1 MAYIGNPISRADG
14 RAKVTGAAKYAAEFN
29 EPNLAYASVVSSTIT
44 KGRILR
50 VDTSAALRLNGVIDV
65 LTHQHRPPMADT
77 DQGYHDDVAPEGGS
91 PFRPLYDGNIVF
103 NGQPVAVVIAESSE
117 IAREGASLVRIEY
130 APQAPATELE
140 RERANAVSL
149 SNDTFALTPSRPRG
163 DAAKA
168 FAAAPVRHEADYLIP
183 IEHHNPMELY
193 GTTVV
198 WHGDGK
204 LTVYDKTQ
212 GVQNVQ
218 HYLCGVFGMKPEDV
232 RVMGPYMGGGF
243 GSGLRPQYNVA
254 LAVLAARALQR
265 PIRLVLSRPQMYS
278 LSYRPR
284 SIERVALGAKAD
296 GTLDAITHD
305 AFAMTSRFED
315 FARKDTIWGGA
326 LYKSPNTTFSH
337 RLARLDVST
346 PGDMRAP
353 GAASGV
359 YALECAMDELAVAL
373 KLDPVEL
380 RIRNYSDRDQNA
392 DVPFTSKALRECY
405 QRGAAAFGWER
416 RNPEPRS
423 MRDNGDLVGWGM
435 ATGIWEALDNHF
447 TVRVVLSANGHA
459 DVTCAA
465 SDLGTGTYTV
475 MAQVTADL
483 LGLPIENV
491 SVKLGD
497 STLPQAQVAGGSW
510 TASSVANALANTC
523 GELRTELLR
532 LAQTA
537 PGSPL
542 ANAKPEDVVLA
553 REGIVSKRDP
563 TISVSIADAMRRGS
577 VERLERQASNN
588 PSKDEQY
595 ARNTHSAIFAEVK
608 VDEQLG
614 VIRVTRVVSAV
625 AAGRILNAKTARSQ
639 ILGSVVM
646 GIGMALHEETLTD
659 HRFGRIVNA
668 NYAEY
673 HVPVNADIH
682 DIEVIFVDE
691 PDTIINPLG
700 TKGVGEIGI
709 VGVAAAVANAVYHAT
724 GKRVRDLP
732 ITLDKLQRG
741 TDNAGESSDTVGGAQ
756 RGERPR

>member
-1 MAYIGNPISRADG
+1 MAYIGTPISRADG

-29 EPNLAYASVVSSTIT
+29 TPDLAYASLVSSTIA

-50 VDTSAALRLNGVIDV
+50 IDTSAALRLKGVIDV
-65 LTHQHRPPMADT
+65 LTHQHRPTMADN
-77 DQGYHDDVAPEGGS
+77 DQGYHDEVAPDGS
-91 PFRPLYDGNIVF
+91 PFRPLYDANIVF
-103 NGQPVAVVIAESSE
+103 SSQPVAVVIAESSE
-117 IAREGASLVRIEY
+117 VAREGASLVRVEY
-130 APQAPATELE
+130 GPETHATDLE
-140 RERANAVSL
+140 RERANAFSL
-149 SNDTFALTPSRPRG
+149 SNDTFALTPAKPRG

-168 FAAAPVRHEADYLIP
+168 FAAAAVRHDAEYVVP
-183 IEHHNPMELY
+183 VQHHNPMELY
-193 GTTVV
+193 ATTVV

-218 HYLCGVFGMKPEDV
+218 HYLCGVFGMKPDDV
-232 RVMGPYMGGGF
+232 RVMSPFMGGGF

-254 LAVLAARALQR
+254 LAVLAAHALQR
-265 PIRLVLSRPQMYS
+265 SVRLVLTRPQMYS
-278 LSYRPR
+278 LGYRPR
-284 SIERVALGAKAD
+284 SIERVRLGAKAD

-305 AFAMTSRFED
+305 AIGMTSRYEE
-315 FARKDTIWGGA
+315 FARKDTIWSGA
-326 LYKSPNTTFSH
+326 LYKCANTAFTH
-337 RLARLDVST
+337 KLARLDVST
-346 PGDMRAP
+346 PCDMRAP
-353 GAASGV
+353 GAATGV
-359 YALECAMDELAVAL
+359 HVLECAMDELAVAL

-380 RIRNYSDRDQNA
+380 RYRNYSDRDQNA
-392 DVPFTSKALRECY
+392 DIPYTSKELRECY
-405 QRGAAAFGWER
+405 RRGAAAFGWER
-416 RNPEPRS
+416 RNPQPRS

-435 ATGIWEALDNHF
+435 ATGIWEALDNTF
-447 TVRVVLSANGHA
+447 TVRVALTANGHA
-459 DVTCAA
+459 EVTCAA

-475 MAQVTADL
+475 MTQVAAEL

-491 SVKLGD
+491 NVRLGD

-510 TASSVANALANTC
+510 TASSVANALVNTC
-523 GELRTELLR
+523 GELRAELLR

-537 PGSPL
+537 TGSPL
-542 ANAKPEDVVLA
+542 ANAGPQDVVLA
-553 REGIVSKRDP
+553 GGGIVSKRDP

-577 VERLERQASNN
+577 VERLEREAPNTPTQ
-588 PSKDEQY
+588 DETY

-646 GIGMALHEETLTD
+646 GIGMALQEETLTD
-659 HRFGRIVNA
+659 HKFGRIVNA
-668 NYAEY
+668 NIAEY

-691 PDTIINPLG
+691 PDAIINPLG

-732 ITLDKLQRG
+732 ITLDKLQ
-741 TDNAGESSDTVGGAQ
+741 
-756 RGERPR
+756 